1 MRSVSTSG
9 FRLTG
14 LNADALSLVS
24 VYNLF
29 PATGPREFL
38 LPAQSPISVAVVGVG
53 VFGRNHARVYK
64 ELEQQGEAV
73 RLLGVVDPDVNRA
86 DAVAR
91 EFGCKGFGSVRQML
105 TTHSELQAAS
115 VAAPTVHHLIVARE
129 LMKAGV
135 DVLIEKPLAATLAEA
150 EELVALAATHKR
162 IAQAGH
168 LERFNPAV
176 RATVPLLT
184 KPMFFEVHRLSV
196 FTPRALDVDVVLD
209 LMIHD
214 LDIVLAF
221 AKSPVKEV
229 RAVGLP
235 ILSGKVDIANVR
247 LELESGCIANFTASR
262 VSTERVRKLR
272 FFQPRQYVSLD
283 YGRQE
288 VLVFTVGHDAA
299 ASATPSV
306 NPQIGVTKPPVAC
319 EEPLHAELRSFLR
332 AVRERSAPV
341 VPLDDGRRALGLALE
356 IVAAIREHGKKVDLA
371 GIAKSKH

>member
-1 MRSVSTSG
+1 
-9 FRLTG
+9 
-14 LNADALSLVS
+14 
-24 VYNLF
+24 
-29 PATGPREFL
+29 
-38 LPAQSPISVAVVGVG
+38 VAVVGVG

-64 ELEQQGEAV
+64 ELELQGEGV
-73 RLLGVVDPDVNRA
+73 RLLGVVDADVDRA

-91 EFGCKGFGSVRQML
+91 EFGCKAFGSVEQML

-115 VAAPTVHHLIVARE
+115 VAVPTVHHLKVGQE
-129 LMKAGV
+129 LLTAGV
-135 DVLIEKPLAATLAEA
+135 DVLMEKPLAANLAEA
-150 EELVALAATHKR
+150 DELIGLAAKHKR
-162 IAQAGH
+162 IGQVGH

-176 RATVPLLT
+176 RATIPLLT
-184 KPMFFEVHRLSV
+184 QPMFFEVHRLSV
-196 FTPRALDVDVVLD
+196 FTPRSLDVDVVLD

-221 AKSPVKEV
+221 ANSPVKEV

-288 VLVFTVGHDAA
+288 VLVFTVGNEGE
-299 ASATPSV
+299 PSV
-306 NPQIGVTKPPVAC
+306 NPQIGVAKPAVAS
-319 EEPLHAELRSFLR
+319 EEPLHGELKAFLHS
-332 AVRERSAPV
+332 VRERSTPV
-341 VPLDDGRRALGLALE
+341 VPFEDGRRALSLALE
-356 IVAAIREHGKKVDLA
+356 IVAAIREHSKEIGLA
-371 GIAKSKH
+371 GIAKGRA